1 MSQVSNWFGNK
12 RIRYK
17 KNIGKAQEEANL
29 YAAKKA
35 AGSCFHSDDYTHTRT
50 SCPFLSFFSVL
61 IKRYSFFVLSTGSS
75 PYSMAGTPGP
85 MMSPQ
90 PGGPE
95 LRGPGQDSLG
105 PYGAM
110 GLNGG
115 DFPSSMG
122 GQVNYM

>member
-1 MSQVSNWFGNK
+1 MLLKRPRVVVSTL
-12 RIRYK
+12 RIFKSSYY
-17 KNIGKAQEEANL
+17 Q
-29 YAAKKA
+29 
-35 AGSCFHSDDYTHTRT
+35 SDSNFRT
-50 SCPFLSFFSVL
+50 FSFSL
-61 IKRYSFFVLSTGSS
+61 GSS

-95 LRGPGQDSLG
+95 LRGPQDSLG

-122 GQVNYM
+122 GQVNYF

>member
-1 MSQVSNWFGNK
+1 
-12 RIRYK
+12 
-17 KNIGKAQEEANL
+17 
-29 YAAKKA
+29 
-35 AGSCFHSDDYTHTRT
+35 
-50 SCPFLSFFSVL
+50 
-61 IKRYSFFVLSTGSS
+61 
-75 PYSMAGTPGP
+75 MAGTPGP

-122 GQVNYM
+122 GQVKYQSFM

>member
-1 MSQVSNWFGNK
+1 
-12 RIRYK
+12 
-17 KNIGKAQEEANL
+17 
-29 YAAKKA
+29 
-35 AGSCFHSDDYTHTRT
+35 
-50 SCPFLSFFSVL
+50 
-61 IKRYSFFVLSTGSS
+61 
-75 PYSMAGTPGP
+75 MAGTPGP

-95 LRGPGQDSLG
+95 LRGPQDSLG

-122 GQVNYM
+122 GQVKIFARQSHIYLFLLLINSL

>member
-1 MSQVSNWFGNK
+1 
-12 RIRYK
+12 
-17 KNIGKAQEEANL
+17 
-29 YAAKKA
+29 
-35 AGSCFHSDDYTHTRT
+35 
-50 SCPFLSFFSVL
+50 
-61 IKRYSFFVLSTGSS
+61 
-75 PYSMAGTPGP
+75 MAGTPGP

-95 LRGPGQDSLG
+95 LRGPQDSLG

-122 GQVNYM
+122 GQVKYPKIRSQIS